1 MKIFTLFIV
10 TFLLNFSA
18 FYVLPASAEE
28 ETASEYYRR
37 QMDSYKARREKR
49 DRDDESS
56 YSYNDPFKSDE
67 PKEGDMFYVPP
78 IHKDDRVLKQK
89 KDKTLQLDT
98 WGRGKKRMSSE
109 QVLQHQ
115 LSPR

>member
-10 TFLLNFSA
+10 TFLLSFS
-18 FYVLPASAEE
+18 VLPAYAEE

-37 QMDSYKARREKR
+37 QMDSYKERREKR
-49 DRDDESS
+49 DREDESS
-56 YSYNDPFKSDE
+56 YSYNDPFKEDK
-67 PKEGDMFYVPP
+67 PKEGDMFYAPP
-78 IHKDDRVLKQK
+78 LHKDDRVLKQK